1 MWSQLEPTPS
11 HITYLTLPFFLIL
24 FSLFSVLI
32 RNRLHL
38 SEPPLAVLFG
48 ILLGPAL
55 LNIFSPHEHWGV
67 DDGFTQEFSRLVLG
81 IQCFAFGIELPAL
94 WFTRRA
100 HWVSILWL
108 LGPVMTYSW
117 AVTGLLARL
126 VFGVRWP
133 TAMIIGACL
142 SPTDPVLAASVLGAS
157 RFSARV
163 PKRLRDLL
171 GAESACNDGA
181 SFPFLYVGLFIFQDR
196 TAGAAWR
203 DWVLI
208 TVLYQCVLGL
218 LVGYAIGWV
227 ANWSLRFSEAR
238 GYISRPSLVVFYL
251 LLAILCVGVGSTL
264 GLDDFL
270 VAFGA
275 GIGFAHDGWISSKAG
290 DVPFRSIVDLVL
302 NSTVFVYF
310 GSMIPWSSFVSRS
323 TGVLQG
329 HIGVGSLTLFL
340 VLVLLFRRIP
350 IVLALQAGKLIP
362 DVKTYREAL
371 FCGHFGPMGVGALF
385 LAIETRAQLET
396 GTSIPLPRPKP
407 PVGPPYDDTDV
418 ALALVWPVI
427 CFVVLGSSMVH
438 GLSGLVISLGGH
450 LSRRQGE
457 RAPLLGGESQ
467 GLAGMVHEEDE
478 VGNGDSVQ

>member
-1 MWSQLEPTPS
+1 MWSQLEPTPP
-11 HITYLTLPFFLIL
+11 HITYLTLPIFLII

-55 LNIFSPHEHWGV
+55 LNVFSPHTKAWGL
-67 DDGFTQEFSRLVLG
+67 DDASTQEFTRLILG
-81 IQCFAFGIELPAL
+81 IQCFALGIELPAH

-100 HWVSILWL
+100 HWVSILFL

-117 AVTGLLARL
+117 AATGLLARL
-126 VFGVRWP
+126 VFAVSWP

-181 SFPFLYVGLFIFQDR
+181 SFPFLYVGLFAFEDR

-203 DWVLI
+203 DWLLV
-208 TVLYQCVLGL
+208 TVLYQCALGL
-218 LVGYAIGWV
+218 LVGYAVGWL
-227 ANWSLRFSEAR
+227 ANGVLRFSEGR
-238 GYISRPSLVVFYL
+238 GYAGRPSLVVFYL

-275 GIGFAHDGWISSKAG
+275 GIGFAHDGWISSKAEEMQG
-290 DVPFRSIVDLVL
+290 DVPFRHIVDLVL
-302 NSTVFVYF
+302 NSAVFIYF
-310 GSMIPWSSFVSRS
+310 GSMIPWSSFVAGP
-323 TGVLQG
+323 TGVLHG
-329 HIGVGSLTLFL
+329 HIGLGSLSLFL
-340 VLVLLFRRIP
+340 VLVLLLRRMP
-350 IVLALQAGKLIP
+350 VVLALQAGRLIP

-385 LAIETRAQLET
+385 LAIEARAQLET
-396 GTSIPLPRPKP
+396 GTSIPLPRPEVP
-407 PVGPPYDDTDV
+407 DGPPYDDTDV
-418 ALALVWPVI
+418 AKALVWPVI
-427 CFVVLGSSMVH
+427 CFVVLGSTVVH
-438 GLSGLVISLGGH
+438 GLSGLPVK
-450 LSRRQGE
+450 RE
-457 RAPLLGGESQ
+457 
-467 GLAGMVHEEDE
+467 
-478 VGNGDSVQ
+478 